1 MLLVYSRIE
10 LLDQQKAKC
19 FIQAWYLYLWG
30 ELLRSTLKHF
40 AHTFLSFASVVTHFP
55 SCALDFSHFSFEIST
70 WGLATWWSALSFPA
84 HHQVGF
90 SSETFDI
97 FLSLGLLPHL
107 LASGF
112 ISFPVFYSCNLWA
125 FPFNSSLSSGK
136 HSILSVPWFLILT
149 LLLPSCDYCSLNH
162 STPEHG
168 PLFFSLPVS
177 HLLCPD
183 IVSDIV
189 FDSVEFFSLFY
200 FLVADSSL
208 SL

>member
-97 FLSLGLLPHL
+97 FLFFWAWVYCRTCWPLAFFLSQYFIVVTYGLFLSTVLCPQGSTPSCLFH
-107 LASGF
+107 GF
-112 ISFPVFYSCNLWA
+112 WFWLCCYPAVTIAAWITAPQSMDHF
-125 FPFNSSLSSGK
+125 SSVCL
-136 HSILSVPWFLILT
+136 FLIFSALT
-149 LLLPSCDYCSLNH
+149 LFQ
-162 STPEHG
+162 T
-168 PLFFSLPVS
+168 
-177 HLLCPD
+177 
-183 IVSDIV
+183 
-189 FDSVEFFSLFY
+189 
-200 FLVADSSL
+200 
-208 SL
+208 